1 MSQEVLNLRQA
12 AEHVHMD
19 ANDLRHAAQ
28 RGEIAADER
37 GGEWYF
43 RHRDLDEWAQ
53 RNFLAADAKEQDR
66 QHRVILDE
74 NRRAKRTDWRIWELF
89 RPEGVELGLPSK
101 AKGGAIRDMSDLAAK
116 TGYVYDVDGLF
127 AELKEREE
135 IASTAVGEG
144 AAFLHP
150 RFHDPYFFEESFV
163 AYGRSARGVFFG
175 APTGAATRHFFL
187 ICSTDHEMHLHILAR
202 LAVMAHATDFLA
214 ALDAAETPE
223 DAIAAIRTAEEKLV
237 KDAGK

>member
-1 MSQEVLNLRQA
+1 
-12 AEHVHMD
+12 MD

-66 QHRVILDE
+66 QHRVILDA

-175 APTGAATRHFFL
+175 APTGEATRHFFL

>member
-1 MSQEVLNLRQA
+1 MEVLNLRQA

-19 ANDLRHAAQ
+19 PNDLRHAAQ

-37 GGEWYF
+37 CGDWHF

-53 RNFLAADAKEQDR
+53 RNFLAADEKEQDR
-66 QHRVILDE
+66 QHQVILDE
-74 NRRAKRTDWRIWELF
+74 HRRAKRTDWRIWELF
-89 RPEGVELGLPSK
+89 RPEGVELSLPSK

-116 TGYVYDVDGLF
+116 TGYVYDIEGLF

-150 RFHDPYFFEESFV
+150 RFHDPYFFEESFI
-163 AYGRSARGVFFG
+163 AYGRSAHGVFFG
-175 APTGAATRHFFL
+175 SPTGESTRHFFL

-202 LAVMAHATDFLA
+202 LAVMAHATDFLS
-214 ALDAAETPE
+214 ALDAVETPDE
-223 DAIAAIRTAEEKLV
+223 AIAAIRSAEERLV
-237 KDAGK
+237 ESAGR

>member
-1 MSQEVLNLRQA
+1 MEVLNLKQA

-53 RNFLAADAKEQDR
+53 RNFLAAGAREQDR
-66 QHRVILDE
+66 QHQVILDE
-74 NRRAKRTDWRIWELF
+74 HRRAKRTDWRIWELF
-89 RPEGVELGLPSK
+89 RPEGVELALPSK

-116 TGYVYDVDGLF
+116 TGFVYDVDGLF
-127 AELKEREE
+127 SELKEREE

-150 RFHDPYFFEESFV
+150 RFHDPYLFEETFV

-175 APTGAATRHFFL
+175 APDDEATRHFFL

-202 LAVMAHATDFLA
+202 LAVMARAAGFLS
-214 ALDAAETPE
+214 ALDAAETSE
-223 DAIAAIRTAEEKLV
+223 EAIAAIRAAEEQLV
-237 KDAGK
+237 SDAR

>member
-1 MSQEVLNLRQA
+1 
-12 AEHVHMD
+12 MD

-175 APTGAATRHFFL
+175 APTGEATRHFFL

-202 LAVMAHATDFLA
+202 LAVMTHATDFLA

>member
-1 MSQEVLNLRQA
+1 MEVLNLKQA
-12 AEHVHMD
+12 AEHIHMD
-19 ANDLRHAAQ
+19 VNELRHAAQ
-28 RGEIAADER
+28 RGEIAADEH
-37 GGEWYF
+37 GGDWYF

-53 RNFLAADAKEQDR
+53 RNLLAAGAKEQNR
-66 QHRVILDE
+66 QHQVILDE
-74 NRRAKRTDWRIWELF
+74 HRRAKNTDWRIWQLF
-89 RPEGVELGLPSK
+89 RPEGVELALPSK
-101 AKGGAIRDMSDLAAK
+101 AKAGAIRDMSDLAAK
-116 TGYVYDVDGLF
+116 TGYVYDADGLF

-150 RFHDPYFFEESFV
+150 RFHDPYLFEETFI
-163 AYGRSARGVFFG
+163 AYGRSVRGVFFG
-175 APTGAATRHFFL
+175 APDDEPTRHFFL

-223 DAIAAIRTAEEKLV
+223 AVITAIRVAEDKLV
-237 KDAGK
+237 ADAK

>member
-1 MSQEVLNLRQA
+1 MEVLNLKQA

-19 ANDLRHAAQ
+19 VNELRHAAQ
-28 RGEIAADER
+28 RGEIAADEH
-37 GGEWYF
+37 GGDWYF

-53 RNFLAADAKEQDR
+53 RNLLAAGAKEQNR
-66 QHRVILDE
+66 QHQVILDE
-74 NRRAKRTDWRIWELF
+74 HRRAKNTDWRIWQLF
-89 RPEGVELGLPSK
+89 RPEGVELALPSK
-101 AKGGAIRDMSDLAAK
+101 AKAGAIRDMSDLAAK
-116 TGYVYDVDGLF
+116 TGYVYDADGLF

-150 RFHDPYFFEESFV
+150 RFHDPYLFEETFI
-163 AYGRSARGVFFG
+163 AYGRSVRGVFFG
-175 APTGAATRHFFL
+175 APDDEPTRHFFL
-187 ICSTDHEMHLHILAR
+187 ICSPDHEMHLHILAR

-223 DAIAAIRTAEEKLV
+223 AVITAIRVAEDKLV
-237 KDAGK
+237 ADAK

>member
-1 MSQEVLNLRQA
+1 MEVLNLKQA

-19 ANDLRHAAQ
+19 VNSLRHAAQ

-37 GGEWYF
+37 GGDWYF

-53 RNFLAADAKEQDR
+53 RNFLAAGKKEQTR
-66 QHRVILDE
+66 QHQVILDE
-74 NRRAKRTDWRIWELF
+74 HRRAKTADWRIWELF
-89 RPEGVELGLPSK
+89 RCEGIDLDLASK

-116 TGYVYDVDGLF
+116 TGYVYDADGLF
-127 AELKEREE
+127 AELREREE

-150 RFHDPYFFEESFV
+150 RFHDPYLFEETFI
-163 AYGRSARGVFFG
+163 AYGRSSRGVFFG
-175 APTGAATRHFFL
+175 APEGEATRHFFL

-202 LAVMAHATDFLA
+202 LAVMAHATGFLA
-214 ALDAAETPE
+214 ALDEATSPE
-223 DAIAAIRTAEEKLV
+223 EAIAAIRSAEEELLK
-237 KDAGK
+237 

>member
-1 MSQEVLNLRQA
+1 
-12 AEHVHMD
+12 MD
-19 ANDLRHAAQ
+19 VNELRHAAQ
-28 RGEIAADER
+28 RGEIAADEH
-37 GGEWYF
+37 GGDWYF

-53 RNFLAADAKEQDR
+53 RNLLAAGAKEQNR
-66 QHRVILDE
+66 QHQVILDE
-74 NRRAKRTDWRIWELF
+74 HRRAKNTDWRIWQLF
-89 RPEGVELGLPSK
+89 RPEGVELALPSK
-101 AKGGAIRDMSDLAAK
+101 AKAGAIRDMSDLAAK
-116 TGYVYDVDGLF
+116 TGYVYDADGLF

-150 RFHDPYFFEESFV
+150 RFHDPYLFEETFI
-163 AYGRSARGVFFG
+163 AYGRSVRGVFFG
-175 APTGAATRHFFL
+175 APDDEPTRHFFL

-223 DAIAAIRTAEEKLV
+223 AVITAIRVAEDKLV
-237 KDAGK
+237 ADAK

>member
-1 MSQEVLNLRQA
+1 MEVLNLKQA

-28 RGEIAADER
+28 RGEIAADEH
-37 GGEWYF
+37 GGDWYF

-53 RNFLAADAKEQDR
+53 RNFLAAGEKEQFR
-66 QHRVILDE
+66 QHQVILDE
-74 NRRAKRTDWRIWELF
+74 HRRAKRTDWRIWELF
-89 RPEGVELGLPSK
+89 RPEGVELALPSK

-150 RFHDPYFFEESFV
+150 RFHDPYLFEETFI

-175 APTGAATRHFFL
+175 APNDEATRHFFL

-202 LAVMAHATDFLA
+202 LAVMAHATGFLA
-214 ALDAAETPE
+214 DLDAAETPE
-223 DAIAAIRTAEEKLV
+223 AAITAIRSAEEKLV
-237 KDAGK
+237 ADAK

>member
-1 MSQEVLNLRQA
+1 VEVLNLKQA

-28 RGEIAADER
+28 RGEIAADEHA
-37 GGEWYF
+37 GDWYF

-53 RNFLAADAKEQDR
+53 RHFLAVGVKEQDR
-66 QHRVILDE
+66 QHQVILDE
-74 NRRAKRTDWRIWELF
+74 HRRAKRTEWRIWELF
-89 RPEGVELGLPSK
+89 RPEGVVLALPSK
-101 AKGGAIRDMSDLAAK
+101 AKAGAIRDMSDLAAK
-116 TGYVYDVDGLF
+116 TGFVYDADGLF

-150 RFHDPYFFEESFV
+150 RFHDPYLFEETFI
-163 AYGRSARGVFFG
+163 AYGRSAHGVYFG
-175 APTGAATRHFFL
+175 APNDEATRHFFL

-223 DAIAAIRTAEEKLV
+223 SAIEAIRSAEEELV
-237 KDAGK
+237 EASSK

>member
-1 MSQEVLNLRQA
+1 MEALNLKQA

-19 ANDLRHAAQ
+19 VNELRHAAQ
-28 RGEIAADER
+28 RGEIAADEH
-37 GGEWYF
+37 GGDWYF

-53 RNFLAADAKEQDR
+53 RNFLAAGAKEQNR
-66 QHRVILDE
+66 QHQVILDE
-74 NRRAKRTDWRIWELF
+74 HRRAKNTDWRIWQLF
-89 RPEGVELGLPSK
+89 RPEGVELALPSK
-101 AKGGAIRDMSDLAAK
+101 AKAGAIRDMSDLAAK
-116 TGYVYDVDGLF
+116 TGYVYDADGLF

-150 RFHDPYFFEESFV
+150 RFHDPYLFEETFI
-163 AYGRSARGVFFG
+163 AYGRSVRGVFFG
-175 APTGAATRHFFL
+175 APDDEPTRHFFL

-202 LAVMAHATDFLA
+202 LAVMAHAMDFLA

-223 DAIAAIRTAEEKLV
+223 AVITAIRVAEEKLV
-237 KDAGK
+237 ADAK

>member
-1 MSQEVLNLRQA
+1 MEVLNLKQA

-19 ANDLRHAAQ
+19 VNELRHAAQ
-28 RGEIAADER
+28 RGEIAADEH
-37 GGEWYF
+37 GGDWYF

-53 RNFLAADAKEQDR
+53 RNFLAAGAKEQNR
-66 QHRVILDE
+66 QHQVILDE
-74 NRRAKRTDWRIWELF
+74 HRRSKNTDWRIWQLF
-89 RPEGVELGLPSK
+89 RPEGVELALPSK
-101 AKGGAIRDMSDLAAK
+101 AKAGAIRDMSDLAAK
-116 TGYVYDVDGLF
+116 TGYVYDADGLF

-150 RFHDPYFFEESFV
+150 RFHDPYLFEETFI
-163 AYGRSARGVFFG
+163 AYGRSVRGVFFG
-175 APTGAATRHFFL
+175 APDDEPTRHFFL

-202 LAVMAHATDFLA
+202 LAVMAHATDCLA

-223 DAIAAIRTAEEKLV
+223 AVITAIRVAEEKLV
-237 KDAGK
+237 ADAR